1 MRTTLVSLFVAALAA
16 CAPVMPTSDAGD
28 AQAVE
33 ASSADATAEAGF
45 EAPLLGTWEYR
56 GTTTGPRLDGG
67 TLEGPTFARATFR
80 PDGVLEAYAEMSV
93 NGCVVHT
100 ETVRARY
107 RVTAVDVIF
116 IEGRVCSDVDTSNCP
131 QRTFRLDPANPCY
144 VLDGTWVRNTNPGDF
159 TVADGT
165 LVVNRAAPWTRAR

>member
-1 MRTTLVSLFVAALAA
+1 
-16 CAPVMPTSDAGD
+16 MPAIDAGD

-56 GTTTGPRLDGG
+56 GTATGPRLDGG
-67 TLEGPTFARATFR
+67 TIEGTTSARATFR

-100 ETVRARY
+100 EAVRARY

-116 IEGRVCSDVDTSNCP
+116 IDSRVCSDVDTSNCS

-144 VLDGTWVRNTNPGDF
+144 VLDGTWVRNTFQGDF
-159 TVADGT
+159 TITGQT
-165 LVVNRAAPWTRAR
+165 LVVNRAAPWMRSSSDAGL